1 MNPVSVSARA
11 RAIAQPT
18 SAIRRAVIA
27 ACGAMLFG
35 LAAPSS
41 AQKSYPS
48 PEQASAA
55 LVEAVATHD
64 EPALKAVLGA
74 GYARLMPVST
84 VSGDDVTAFLAAWA
98 KRHGIEHRDDKTAF
112 LEIGESQWQ
121 LPIPIVRTASGWAFD
136 PRQTNE
142 ELRTRRIGRNELAA
156 MRAALAYADAQEDYF
171 DADPDG
177 DGVKAFAARLIS
189 TRGKRDGLYWP
200 ALADEPQSPLGPM
213 VGLAAIDKPY
223 HGYLFRV
230 LTEQGPGAPGGA
242 KSYIHGGRMS
252 GGFALVAWPARYG
265 DTGVMTFIVSR
276 DAVVYEKDL
285 GPQTASI
292 ARAMKAYEPDAT
304 WKKADAND

>member
-64 EPALKAVLGA
+64 ELALKAVLGA

-189 TRGKRDGLYWP
+189 SRGKRDGLYWP

-213 VGLAAIDKPY
+213 VGLAAVGEPF
-223 HGYLFRV
+223 HGYRFRV
-230 LTEQGPGAPGGA
+230 LTAQGPAAPGGA
-242 KSYIHGGRMS
+242 KDYVEGGRMKD
-252 GGFALVAWPARYG
+252 GFALVAWPARYG

-276 DAVVYEKDL
+276 DAVVHEKDL
-285 GPQTASI
+285 GPRSASI
-292 ARAMKAYEPDAT
+292 AQAMKAYDPDPT
-304 WKKADAND
+304 WKKTDIKD